1 MWSSI
6 IAVLGTLAGVALAG
20 ATQLWAERRTRA
32 DQQRQEIAGAVH
44 QLLGAVITY
53 REQYWLSIADLRE
66 GRSQS
71 REDRVA
77 LYRARSE
84 VTRAID
90 RLALVTADPALR
102 TPASAAVWSAIELA
116 DIPLGPVTDGRFAD
130 EVEAALAEGRER
142 SRNAHTVLRNAATV
156 YIRQLYRGDR
166 RD

>member
-1 MWSSI
+1 M
-6 IAVLGTLAGVALAG
+6 
-20 ATQLWAERRTRA
+20 
-32 DQQRQEIAGAVH
+32 
-44 QLLGAVITY
+44 ITY

-90 RLALVTADPALR
+90 RLALATADPALR

-130 EVEAALAEGRER
+130 EVEAALAERRER

-156 YIRQLYRGDR
+156 YIQQLSRGAR